1 MVSDLLP
8 TVEPFLGVYEDRL
21 RWKDVAE
28 SVVSEEL
35 SATKYWVGGGPH
47 VVHELSLPNAPK
59 TEHGEGEDG

>member
-1 MVSDLLP
+1 MVPD
-8 TVEPFLGVYEDRL
+8 TFLGVYKDTL